1 MNTWFIASCKGKN
14 LDKTY
19 EMDHLARVQTG
30 FDLKQKQPER
40 INKINSQAESKS
52 QAKCGADGE
61 WDVSQKRNMTLPDGV
76 MFKFQIWL

>member
-30 FDLKQKQPER
+30 FDLKQKQLER
-40 INKINSQAESKS
+40 MNQINSQAESI
-52 QAKCGADGE
+52 AECGVDGE
-61 WDVSQKRNMTLPDGV
+61 WDVSQKRNMT
-76 MFKFQIWL
+76 FT